1 MSNAKAAALL
11 APFTQ
16 LQDPRIDRTRR
27 YGLLD
32 LIFIALCAVV
42 SGANDCVGMAKFAKT
57 KRVWLE
63 KYLDLPEETPSHDT
77 FSRLFAA
84 LDGQAFVE
92 GFLQWVA
99 GLEET
104 TKGKIVAIDGKT
116 ARATLDRRKDK
127 NPLHVVSAWVSEN
140 QLFLGQ
146 EVVDDKSNEITAI
159 PKLLEVLELTGAIV
173 TIDALGCQTEIAA
186 KIRAK
191 GADYVLAVKGNQEHL
206 EADIVEAFQA
216 VDEGH
221 STAQVNTYTERAK
234 GHGRLETRCTQTMA
248 IPESVRKQAAWQ
260 DVRSIARCTRTYQ
273 EKGVEKSEVRYFI
286 SSLKPYA
293 KRLARAIRSHWG
305 VENGLHWVLDMYFAE
320 DRNRART
327 GNAAANLALLRRWV
341 LSQLRQDTT
350 LNSGIEKK
358 RLQAAWSDDVRE
370 AIVDLFI
377 GN

>member
-1 MSNAKAAALL
+1 MANAKAAALL

-57 KRVWLE
+57 KRGWLE
-63 KYLDLPEETPSHDT
+63 KYLDLPDETPSHDT

-99 GLEET
+99 ALEET
-104 TKGKIVAIDGKT
+104 TKGKVVAIDGKT

-173 TIDALGCQTEIAA
+173 TIDAMGCQTEIAA
-186 KIRAK
+186 KIRTK

-206 EADIVEAFQA
+206 EADILEAFQA
-216 VDEGH
+216 VDEGR
-221 STAQVNTYTERAK
+221 SPAPVNTYTEEAK
-234 GHGRLETRCTQTMA
+234 GHGRRETRCTQTMA
-248 IPESVRKQAAWQ
+248 VPERLRNRAAWQ

-350 LNSGIEKK
+350 LKGGIEKK
-358 RLQAAWSDDVRE
+358 RLQAAWSDEARE
-370 AIVDLFI
+370 AIIDLFI

>member
-1 MSNAKAAALL
+1 MSTSMAVTLL

-16 LQDPRIDRTRR
+16 LEDPRIERTKR
-27 YGLLD
+27 YNLLD

-42 SGANDCVGMAKFAKT
+42 SGVNDCVGMAKFAAT
-57 KRVWLE
+57 KREWLA
-63 KYLDLPEETPSHDT
+63 KYLDLDGETPSHDT
-77 FSRLFAA
+77 LGRVFAT
-84 LDGQAFVE
+84 LDGKAFVE
-92 GFLQWVA
+92 CFLKWVE
-99 GLEET
+99 GLEEV
-104 TKGKIVAIDGKT
+104 TKGKVVAIDGKT

-146 EVVDDKSNEITAI
+146 EVVDNKSNEITAI

-173 TIDALGCQTEIAA
+173 TIDAMGCQKEIAA
-186 KIRAK
+186 KIRDK
-191 GADYVLAVKGNQEHL
+191 GADYVLAVKGNQDHL
-206 EADIVEAFQA
+206 EEDIIEAFQA

-221 STAQVNTYTERAK
+221 SAAKVDTFTEHDK
-234 GHGRLETRCTQTMA
+234 GHGRQETRCTQTMA
-248 IPESVRKQAAWQ
+248 VPEELRNQAEWR

-341 LSQLRQDTT
+341 ISLLRRDTAIEG
-350 LNSGIEKK
+350 GIEKK
-358 RLQAAWSDDVRE
+358 RLQAAWSDAARE
-370 AIVDLFI
+370 AILGLFI